1 MQTVCTELNA
11 NLNELVTTYFHDKKY
26 RLFREF
32 CFKFQIVTLAE
43 INQEVLDRF
52 SKQLGVGKTKSAR
65 IQAIYENKFP
75 VQTTFTEQTVQPMET
90 ALPTN
95 LAIEEI
101 QKIHIAIHEAFSE
114 THFKMIVNFCR
125 ANDVAYVSDL
135 TVTVLR
141 KIRRLS
147 GMGPKKY
154 RYLFE
159 RLELLHTQLTQA
171 QFEVESGIF
180 EQVRDHRVDHLIAK
194 FGLAGYES
202 FPKMT
207 VAELQGRLVKEVV
220 ELEKSHSVMVLN
232 RYLTN
237 PKTTISSALAKL
249 NEQEQKILVMHEA
262 GEANIHQLSEEFEIS
277 PDRIVQIEKRMKQHL
292 AETFEKY
299 QILQLLA
306 ILDDNNQEV
315 SDSYLKENLGEYQTL
330 IKQMMFEQ

>member
-180 EQVRDHRVDHLIAK
+180 EQVRDHRVDHL
-194 FGLAGYES
+194 
-202 FPKMT
+202 
-207 VAELQGRLVKEVV
+207 
-220 ELEKSHSVMVLN
+220 
-232 RYLTN
+232 
-237 PKTTISSALAKL
+237 
-249 NEQEQKILVMHEA
+249 
-262 GEANIHQLSEEFEIS
+262 
-277 PDRIVQIEKRMKQHL
+277 
-292 AETFEKY
+292 
-299 QILQLLA
+299 
-306 ILDDNNQEV
+306 
-315 SDSYLKENLGEYQTL
+315 
-330 IKQMMFEQ
+330 